1 MLDSGA
7 LREARAG
14 DRRHHRL
21 DRSDPVRR
29 PGPPW
34 PRSVVLGTAASL
46 PWGLPERYDCTEG
59 RLRARTVGDVAAS
72 VAGGSRRGSFPM
84 PAWCAASPRGP
95 AREHGGSV
103 VDHGHDTPAV
113 SKIRHFH
120 ESARRD
126 RHRGPR
132 PAGRRSRPLPVVP
145 DGFVLH
151 GRRDRVHRRRYHRD
165 VGPPHD
171 GCWSAPVILEPR
183 SASASAQLDAVSC
196 PSASSS
202 TAVDAGGR
210 ALEYVGGRW
219 LPPIAVDPGGDL
231 SAVSCLA
238 TDSLGHEITR
248 DGKGWSL
255 PATVDQVGSSAQSC
269 ASAVLRGDRRT
280 GRCRPAGAGPMVT
293 RTPAHTRAVTSAHT
307 RAGDR
312 DLARRATALLP
323 TACPRFFRT
332 SYPVRRTPP
341 RSHRGAARPADA

>member
-1 MLDSGA
+1 MAPRVDSVRGRWATWRHRSPGA
-7 LREARAG
+7 PAG
-14 DRRHHRL
+14 GASRCRHGVQRHHAGRPGSTAGAWATMGTTHRQSG
-21 DRSDPVRR
+21 RSDTSTNR
-29 PGPPW
+29 PAAI
-34 PRSVVLGTAASL
+34 VTVALGLLVGDHVPSLSCPTASFCMGVGTESTAA
-46 PWGLPERYDCTEG
+46 GTNG
-59 RLRARTVGDVAAS
+59 MS
-72 VAGGSRRGSFPM
+72 V
-84 PAWCAASPRGP
+84 
-95 AREHGGSV
+95 
-103 VDHGHDTPAV
+103 
-113 SKIRHFH
+113 
-120 ESARRD
+120 
-126 RHRGPR
+126 
-132 PAGRRSRPLPVVP
+132 
-145 DGFVLH
+145 
-151 GRRDRVHRRRYHRD
+151 
-165 VGPPHD
+165 PPHD
-171 GCWSAPVILEPR
+171 GSWSAPVILEPR
-183 SASASAQLDAVSC
+183 SASASAQLGAVSG
-196 PSASSS
+196 PSASSC

-238 TDSLGHEITR
+238 TDSLGHEITW

-293 RTPAHTRAVTSAHT
+293 RTPAHTRAVTPAHT

-323 TACPRFFRT
+323 TACPRFFCT